1 MSLLD
6 KLTLE
11 DLDGDQRELAECIGL
26 EAYKNLLQNYAGSDI
41 RVRMPKRLL
50 IPMRD
55 REIREN
61 FNGYN
66 HRELGLQYEL
76 SISSI
81 RRIVSPVIP
90 KIKAAPLPGQVSF
103 FNDDEDDT
111 KI

>member
-6 KLTLE
+6 KLTLD
-11 DLDGDQRELAECIGL
+11 DLDADQRQLAECIGL
-26 EAYKNLLQNYAGSDI
+26 EAYKKLLKNYAGSDI

-50 IPMRD
+50 IPVRD
-55 REIREN
+55 IEIREN

-66 HRELGLQYEL
+66 YRELGLKYDL
-76 SISSI
+76 SVSSI

-90 KIKAAPLPGQVSF
+90 QIKAAPFPGQESF
-103 FNDDEDDT
+103 FDDDDDT